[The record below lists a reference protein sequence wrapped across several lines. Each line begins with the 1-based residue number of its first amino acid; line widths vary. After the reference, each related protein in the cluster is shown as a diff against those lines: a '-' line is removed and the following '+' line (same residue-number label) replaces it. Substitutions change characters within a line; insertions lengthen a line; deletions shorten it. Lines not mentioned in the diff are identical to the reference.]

1 MCLYLSLNERAVHLT
16 PHKPAIA
23 KAKKRLPTKDTLS
36 GEYKAVFFPVHTKQI
51 SSPLKKKFHRTETL
65 VSPD

>member
-1 MCLYLSLNERAVHLT
+1 MPPDSAQACHRQGE
-16 PHKPAIA
+16 
-23 KAKKRLPTKDTLS
+23 KAAADQRPLS

-51 SSPLKKKFHRTETL
+51 ASPLKKKFHRTETL